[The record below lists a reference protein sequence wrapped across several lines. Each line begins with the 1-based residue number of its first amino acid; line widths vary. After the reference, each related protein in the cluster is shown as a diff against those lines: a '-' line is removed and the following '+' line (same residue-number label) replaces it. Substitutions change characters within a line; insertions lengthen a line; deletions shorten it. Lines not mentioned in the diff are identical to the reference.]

1 MITTNSNLSNSQS
14 QSQSQST
21 KNSFEVPGVL
31 GLTEIPIA
39 VPVNNVPELYVDLEN
54 TGHIYES
61 KKDRNKF
68 ILKTFI
74 YFGTLLLSNL
84 ISIIT
89 FKTITFKNYELFE
102 FFYIINI
109 ICLMYCSIIPI
120 CYTNVYISSPSKYIH
135 YLLFLESS
143 SYLLGAISYKYN
155 DKLLL
160 TSSSVTGLTVA
171 GLFCYTYITETDFTR
186 YIDYF
191 LGFFMCILFTGL
203 LNIFFNNSLIN
214 IFIIGSFCLLFTFFI
229 MIDLQMITAK
239 KHIMYSYSTNDYIF
253 AAISLYL
260 DVINMFLYLLQC
272 LVITDNS

>member
-1 MITTNSNLSNSQS
+1 MNCQNKISN
-14 QSQSQST
+14 
-21 KNSFEVPGVL
+21 GVQGVK
-31 GLTEIPIA
+31 GLQELPIAIPISII
-39 VPVNNVPELYVDLEN
+39 PESYVDLEN
-54 TGHIYES
+54 VGHIYES

-68 ILKTFI
+68 ILKTFL
-74 YFGTLLLSNL
+74 YFGTLLLSN
-84 ISIIT
+84 IVSIIT
-89 FKTITFKNYELFE
+89 FKTIDLKNLSFKEYELLE

-109 ICLMYCSIIPI
+109 ICLLYCSLIPF
-120 CYTNVYISSPSKYIH
+120 CYNNVYISSPSKYIH

-143 SYLLGAISYKYN
+143 SYLLGAISYKYD

-191 LGFFMCILFTGL
+191 LGFFLCISFTGL

-214 IFIIGSFCLLFTFFI
+214 IFIIGSFCFIFTFFI

-239 KHIMYSYSTNDYIF
+239 KHIMYSYSTDDYIF

-272 LVITDNS
+272 LIMTDN